1 MVKTVDRQEL
11 TRLIGVVEGKLA
23 DLPVATYSDGIVA
36 MAAYRQA
43 AELALSHLARTQ
55 GARVGHGL
63 FDHHRLG
70 LAGINSTCTHSA
82 AGVMKNWL
90 QAARRKLEEMP

>member
-1 MVKTVDRQEL
+1 MVKTVDKQEL
-11 TRLIGVVEGKLA
+11 ARLIGVVEGKLA
-23 DLPVATYSDGIVA
+23 DLPVATYADGIVA

-55 GARVGHGL
+55 GARVGHG

-70 LAGINSTCTHSA
+70 LAGINSTCTYSA

-90 QAARRKLEEMP
+90 QAARRKLEAMP